1 MNIIRKTTTFEESII
16 DLIDS
21 PFVRHMINIPQHRH
35 VNCLDHSI
43 FVSYMSFIWCEK
55 LGLDQRAAARGGL
68 LHDLFLYNWRDANSH
83 IGMHGL
89 THPIKALKN
98 ATQFFIL
105 SEMEKDII
113 LKHMWPITILMP
125 KYKESF
131 IVSCADKACATI
143 EAMGLYDYTLSRTK
157 LSEYLKK

>member
-1 MNIIRKTTTFEESII
+1 LNIIKKAITFEESIM

-21 PFVRHMINIPQHRH
+21 PFVQDMIRIPQHRH

-43 FVSYMSFIWCEK
+43 FVSYTSFIWCEK
-55 LGLDQRAAARGGL
+55 LGLDQKAAARGGL

-89 THPIKALKN
+89 THPIQALKN
-98 ATQFFIL
+98 ATKHFVL
-105 SEMEKDII
+105 SEMEQDII

-131 IVSCADKACATI
+131 IVSCADKACAI
-143 EAMGLYDYTLSRTK
+143 LEATGLYHYTISRTK
-157 LSEYLKK
+157 LCEYVNA